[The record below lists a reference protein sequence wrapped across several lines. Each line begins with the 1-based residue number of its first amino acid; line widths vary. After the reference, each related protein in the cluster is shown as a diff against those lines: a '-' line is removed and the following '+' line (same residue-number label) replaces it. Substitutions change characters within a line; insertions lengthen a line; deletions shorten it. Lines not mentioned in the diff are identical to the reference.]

1 MSRPRRF
8 TPPPP
13 DDAEHVTGD
22 GAIDVFPTDGPS
34 RDPRLEP
41 VQFLSGYDGSPT
53 RPITILTP
61 AGDRGPYSIWY
72 DFRRSVSPGAQARH
86 EQTKARALARPGC
99 GPHAAVVIDLWAGRV
114 WKSADEFV
122 AAVAAATGL
131 PARKAERE
139 ARTVLREYF
148 LLTGDL
154 D

>member
-1 MSRPRRF
+1 MGRARRF

-13 DDAEHVTGD
+13 DEAEHITGD
-22 GAIDVFPTDGPS
+22 GVIDVFPTDDGS

-41 VQFLSGYDGSPT
+41 VEFLQSMKGPS
-53 RPITILTP
+53 RVLTP
-61 AGDRGPYSIWY
+61 AEDRAPGAVWY
-72 DFRRSVSPGAQARH
+72 DYGQSVPAVARKRH
-86 EQTKARALARPGC
+86 GLLRARVLAEPGC
-99 GPHAAVVIDLWAGRV
+99 GPHAAVVIDLWADRP

-131 PARKAERE
+131 PAKKAERE
-139 ARTVLREYF
+139 ARKVLREYY